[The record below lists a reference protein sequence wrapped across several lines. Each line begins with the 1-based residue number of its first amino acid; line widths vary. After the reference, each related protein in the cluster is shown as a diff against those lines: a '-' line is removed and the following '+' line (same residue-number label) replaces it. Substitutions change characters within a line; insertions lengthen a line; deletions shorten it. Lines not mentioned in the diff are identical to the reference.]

1 MIVFELTVGLL
12 FAGVMLALLAGRIG
26 LPFPALLAIGGA
38 ALALVPGMP
47 DVSVEPG
54 FVLALFVAPLLL
66 DAAFDT
72 SLRDLR
78 ENWRP
83 VGTLVFAAVTVTTM
97 AVAVVARALLPD
109 LPWPAAI
116 ALGAIVAPPDA
127 SAATAVLRRL
137 HPPHRILVIL
147 EGESLLNDATAL
159 LIFRVALVVLA
170 GTHSVWVTGGL
181 SVFSCVAGVV
191 AGHVL
196 ARVYIRL
203 TRTVEDLAILV
214 TLQFLGTF
222 GLWLLADALELS
234 PILTMVAYAMT
245 LAQHGSGQVG
255 ARARIVSLAVW
266 EVVVLVL
273 TVLAFIL
280 VGLHLKATWGALGDK
295 WPALLFAGTVTAT
308 VVASRMIWVMGYNL
322 AVQLKNHLFG
332 AAKMRTKMLPTWRGG
347 VVVGWCGMR
356 GIVTLAAALALPS
369 DMPHRELLVFTAF
382 SVVLV
387 TLVVQGL
394 TLPAV
399 LRWARLADDGPVQA
413 EVRLAR
419 AEAARAADG
428 LLTMA
433 ERSPA
438 RDVLRGIY
446 RRRMAEDVPDDTTL
460 AALHLDAIQAER
472 AALDDLRASDRI
484 GDHAF
489 RQVEAEL
496 DWAEVSAQRERERG
510 ETEPDEQQRGGP
522 P

>member
-1 MIVFELTVGLL
+1 MIIFELTVGLL
-12 FAGVMLALLAGRIG
+12 FAGVMLALLAGRLG

-66 DAAFDT
+66 DAAYDT

-83 VGTLVFAAVTVTTM
+83 VGTLVFAAVTVTTI
-97 AVAVVARALLPD
+97 AVAVVARALVPD
-109 LPWPAAI
+109 LPWAAAV

-137 HPPHRILVIL
+137 HPPHRILVVL
-147 EGESLLNDATAL
+147 EGEGLLNDATAL
-159 LIFRVALVVLA
+159 LIFRAALVMLA
-170 GTHSVWVTGGL
+170 GAPSVWTTAGL
-181 SVFSCVAGVV
+181 SILSCVGSVV
-191 AGHVL
+191 VGHGL
-196 ARVYIRL
+196 ARAYVRL
-203 TRTVEDLAILV
+203 TRKVDDLAIGI

-222 GLWLLADALELS
+222 GLWLLAEKIGLS
-234 PILTMVAYAMT
+234 AILTMVAYAMT
-245 LAQHGSGQVG
+245 LAQLSSQQLG

-280 VGLHLKATWGALGDK
+280 VGLHLKATWGAIGHK
-295 WPALLFAGTVTAT
+295 WPALLFAGAVTAT
-308 VVASRMIWVMGYNL
+308 VIASRMIWVMSYNL
-322 AVQLKNHLFG
+322 AVQLKNHVFG
-332 AAKMRTKMLPTWRGG
+332 AAKMRSTMLPTWRGG
-347 VVVGWCGMR
+347 VVIGWSGMR
-356 GIVTLAAALALPS
+356 GIVTLAAALALPPN
-369 DMPHRELLVFTAF
+369 MPHRDLLVFTAF

-399 LRWARLADDGPVQA
+399 LRWARLVDDGPVEA

-428 LLTMA
+428 LLNMA
-433 ERSPA
+433 AWSPA

-446 RRRMAEDVPDDTTL
+446 RHRMAENVPDDTTL
-460 AALHLDAIQAER
+460 AVLRLDAIGAER
-472 AALDDLRASDRI
+472 AVLADLRASDRI

-510 ETEPDEQQRGGP
+510 ESEPDQQQRGGP